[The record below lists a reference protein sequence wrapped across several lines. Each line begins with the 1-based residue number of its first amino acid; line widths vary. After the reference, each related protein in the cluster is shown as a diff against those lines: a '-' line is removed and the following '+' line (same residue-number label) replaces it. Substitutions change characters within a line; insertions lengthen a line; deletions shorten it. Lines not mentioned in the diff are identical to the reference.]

1 MASEM
6 DSNHLSSTL
15 KRSQHDCSQTMKE
28 ILWKLAYKHLKS
40 NDWRRLATHWK
51 FTDDHIR
58 AIEHQYTGKL
68 DIDPDPDP
76 DPDLGPD
83 PDPDPDTDTDI
94 TWTLKCVQ
102 RMNVC
107 IVLFTVTNI
116 FAHPI
121 ELFAKIA

>member
-15 KRSQHDCSQTMKE
+15 KRSQHDCSQTMRE

-68 DIDPDPDP
+68 D
-76 DPDLGPD
+76 
-83 PDPDPDTDTDI
+83 PDPDPDTDIDI

-102 RMNVC
+102 RMNAC
-107 IVLFTVTNI
+107 IVLFTITNI
-116 FAHPI
+116 FAYLI